1 MKRRKFIQLSQA
13 SLATGLT
20 APWVWTQARAQADG
34 PGSIVETS
42 SGRIQGYLNDS
53 VEVFR
58 GVPYG
63 EPTYGAN
70 RFMPPREKRP
80 WTGVRLTT
88 VHGTRS
94 PQPYRPMIPEI
105 GDALTGTG
113 AMGED
118 NLKLNVWT
126 SDARRGTNKPVYIWF
141 HGGGFRTGSGNSA
154 FFDGEQ
160 LARYHDMVVVTVT
173 HRLNALGFLYLA
185 DAPDSRYQN
194 SSNLGMQDILLAL
207 RWVKQNIENFG
218 GNPNNVTIGG
228 QSGGGGKTSILQGM
242 PEAQGLFHKAVVMAT
257 IIETAVTAQEVEEAI
272 HNRDLLLG
280 RLGVSLNNLASLH
293 EMPFENIIRAL
304 GRQPGPNTPDNRD
317 LGLGFVPVKD
327 DRVLTYHPFSP
338 QATPISTEIPLI
350 LGANA
355 TEGVPYGN
363 PDDKF
368 WYAEPGNMAEL
379 TAEVMQTHRISQGEA
394 RDLIDLYR
402 RSRPNASFG
411 DLNLYIQAD
420 IRATSRSA
428 EIIAEAKLR
437 QGTAP
442 VYMYY
447 FDWNSP
453 VRQGKLRS
461 MHCMEVPFFF
471 DNIDKTD
478 FMTGRGREQYD
489 LSWKMA
495 QAWSAY
501 THTGNPSHE
510 GIGRWTQYNLPDRA
524 TMIFGN
530 NPRMVNDPYGDERI
544 ATEEI
549 VASWG
554 EEA

>member
-1 MKRRKFIQLSQA
+1 MKRRQFIQAPL
-13 SLATGLT
+13 TGAAI
-20 APWVWTQARAQADG
+20 APMIWTRARAQADG
-34 PGSIVETS
+34 LGSIIETT

-70 RFMPPREKRP
+70 RFMPPQEKQP

-126 SDARRGTNKPVYIWF
+126 SNARPGVNKPVYIWF
-141 HGGGFRTGSGNSA
+141 HGGGFRTGSGNSP

-173 HRLNALGFLYLA
+173 HRLNALGFMYLS
-185 DAPDSRYQN
+185 DAPDSRYRE
-194 SSNLGMQDILLAL
+194 SSNMGMQDILLAL
-207 RWVKQNIENFG
+207 QWVNRNIENFG

-257 IIETAVTAQEVEEAI
+257 IIETAVTAQEVEEAV

-280 RLGVSLNNLASLH
+280 RLGLNLNNLEPLH
-293 EMPFENIIRAL
+293 DIPFETIIRAL
-304 GRQPGPNTPDNRD
+304 ARQPGPNNPDNRD
-317 LGLGFVPVKD
+317 LGLSFVPVKD
-327 DRVLTYHPFSP
+327 DQVLHYHPFSP
-338 QATPISTEIPLI
+338 QATPISSEIPLI
-350 LGANA
+350 LGSNA

-363 PDDKF
+363 PADPF
-368 WYAEPGNMAEL
+368 WNSEPGNMTEL
-379 TAEVMQTHRISQGEA
+379 TTQIMQSHRITQGEA
-394 RDLIDLYR
+394 RDLIGLYR
-402 RSRPNASFG
+402 RSRPHASYG
-411 DLNLYIQAD
+411 DLSLYMQAD

-442 VYMYY
+442 VYFYY

-471 DNIDKTD
+471 DNIDNTA
-478 FMTGRGREQYD
+478 FMTGRGRSQYKLAWD
-489 LSWKMA
+489 MA
-495 QAWSAY
+495 EAWSAY
-501 THTGNPSHE
+501 THTGNPSHA
-510 GIGRWTQYNLPDRA
+510 GIGQWTEYTLPNRA
-524 TMIFGN
+524 TMMFGD
-530 NPRMVNDPYGDERI
+530 NPRMLNDPYSDERI

-549 VASWG
+549 VASWDEG
-554 EEA
+554 

>member
-1 MKRRKFIQLSQA
+1 MKRRKFIQVSQLPLA
-13 SLATGLT
+13 SGMT
-20 APWVWTQARAQADG
+20 APWIWTPARAQADG
-34 PGSIVETS
+34 PGSIVDTTS
-42 SGRIQGYLNDS
+42 GLIQGYIS
-53 VEVFR
+53 GGVEVFR

-63 EPTYGAN
+63 EATYGAN
-70 RFMPPREKRP
+70 RFMPPQEKRP
-80 WTGVRLTT
+80 WTGVRLAT

-105 GDALTGTG
+105 GDALTGSG

-126 SDARRGTNKPVYIWF
+126 SSARPGDNKPVFIWF
-141 HGGGFRTGSGNSA
+141 HGGGFRTGSGNSP

-173 HRLNALGFLYLA
+173 HRLNALGFMYLA
-185 DAPDSRYQN
+185 DAPDSRYSE
-194 SSNLGMQDILLAL
+194 SSNMGMQDILLAL
-207 RWVKQNIENFG
+207 KWVNQNIENFG

-228 QSGGGGKTSILQGM
+228 QSGGGGKSSILQGM
-242 PEAQGLFHKAVVMAT
+242 PEARGLFHKAVVMAT
-257 IIETAVTAQEVEEAI
+257 IIETAVTALEPEEAV
-272 HNRDLLLG
+272 HARDILLN
-280 RLGVSLNNLASLH
+280 RLGLSLNNLERLH
-293 EMPFENIIRAL
+293 DMPFEVLIRAM
-304 GRQPGPNTPDNRD
+304 GAQAGGGPDDGDIALR
-317 LGLGFVPVKD
+317 FVPVKD
-327 DRVLTYHPFSP
+327 DRILQFHPFSP
-338 QATPISTEIPLI
+338 QASPISTDIPLI
-350 LGANA
+350 LGSNE

-363 PDDKF
+363 PNDKF
-368 WYAEPGNMAEL
+368 WESEPGNMSELLAEI
-379 TAEVMQTHRISQGEA
+379 TRSHRISENEA
-394 RDLIDLYR
+394 RELIDLYR
-402 RSRPNASFG
+402 RNRPNASYA
-411 DLNLYIQAD
+411 DLALYMQAD

-447 FDWNSP
+447 FNWNSP
-453 VRQGKLRS
+453 VRYGKLRS

-478 FMTGRGREQYD
+478 FMTGRGREQYR
-489 LSWKMA
+489 LSWDMA

-501 THTGNPSHE
+501 THTGNPSHD
-510 GIGRWTQYNLPDRA
+510 GIGQWAEYELPDRA

-530 NPRMVNDPYGDERI
+530 NTRMVNDPYSDERI

-549 VASWG
+549 IASWDA
-554 EEA
+554 E